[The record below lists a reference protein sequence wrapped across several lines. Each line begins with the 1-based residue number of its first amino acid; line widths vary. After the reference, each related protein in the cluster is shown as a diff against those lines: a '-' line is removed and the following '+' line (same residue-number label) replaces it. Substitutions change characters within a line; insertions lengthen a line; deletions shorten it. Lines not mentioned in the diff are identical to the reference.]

1 MITLFQ
7 IDKSGGDIFEK
18 DYSIVLV
25 INKKKVY
32 GINIPQNIKDD
43 LINRFKTGDLN
54 IHANSEKKRKN
65 RFRLRFHTS
74 VVIKLIEYFVS
85 KNSINELNIENCND
99 FDGHFH
105 EIKDMVFKNISKII
119 PHLKREDIIQAKFPK
134 DSLIDKVAKD
144 FRSNNKERIKNY
156 TSIKLNSK
164 DLIKMIRR

>member
-1 MITLFQ
+1 MQTL
-7 IDKSGGDIFEK
+7 
-18 DYSIVLV
+18 
-25 INKKKVY
+25 
-32 GINIPQNIKDD
+32 
-43 LINRFKTGDLN
+43 
-54 IHANSEKKRKN
+54 KRKN

-85 KNSINELNIENCND
+85 KNNVNELNIEICND

-119 PHLKREDIIQAKFPK
+119 SHLKKEDIIQAKFPK

-144 FRSNNKERIKNY
+144 FRSNNKERIKNHI
-156 TSIKLNSK
+156 SIELNSK